1 MREVNFKMI
10 NYNSLKKAGRRS
22 LALVGSFGLAG
33 LLGGCDDT
41 PGDITLY
48 ETTIQGPV
56 RVKLVQE
63 VQSDFFLNYSGML
76 DDYRLEVYDALG
88 KKRINFVSQ
97 DDLKWGTKIVSDD
110 GTSYVVNNGKR
121 YIEKT
126 DEVSQ
131 ENK

>member
-1 MREVNFKMI
+1 MI

-56 RVKLVQE
+56 KVRLVQE
-63 VQSDFFLNYSGML
+63 VQSGFFLDASSVL
-76 DDYRLEVYDALG
+76 DDYRIEVYDKFG

-97 DDLKWGTKIVSDD
+97 DNLNFGTKIISDD
-110 GTSYVVNNGKR
+110 GTAYVVKDKR